1 MANAKLK
8 CKSCKNWFDSSSV
21 VRVGLSTY
29 CSRDCQGKDFF
40 AIQKRKVTSSAKH
53 KKESSPASEVV
64 DQVLAADGYRC
75 RVCGKGGT
83 LILHH
88 IHYRSEKEV
97 GLRLHQKSNLISLH
111 NRPCHL
117 DVVHKDK
124 KKYKPLLL
132 GLVWL
137 RECFGK
143 NNLTA
148 DQLNERLENGRF

>member
-64 DQVLAADGYRC
+64 
-75 RVCGKGGT
+75 
-83 LILHH
+83 HH